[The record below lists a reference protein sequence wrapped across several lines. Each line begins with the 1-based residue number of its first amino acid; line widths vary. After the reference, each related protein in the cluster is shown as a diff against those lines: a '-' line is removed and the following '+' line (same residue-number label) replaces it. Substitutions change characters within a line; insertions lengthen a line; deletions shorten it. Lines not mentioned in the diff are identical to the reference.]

1 MDNINMTGKQIEKHI
16 REQLSMEPR
25 HNVDALKESR
35 IKYSSS
41 YKAIVLSLSDV
52 ERYRELTINQVD
64 TLITFLPDELHP
76 NGRTD
81 FYYGDYLLQKK
92 YQV

>member
-1 MDNINMTGKQIEKHI
+1 MKLIDKIKPEILEVLEKD
-16 REQLSMEPR
+16 
-25 HNVDALKESR
+25 VK

-41 YKAIVLSLSDV
+41 YELIIATFSKVD
-52 ERYRELTINQVD
+52 RYRDLSINQVD
-64 TLITFLPDELHP
+64 TIITFLPDELHP

-81 FYYGDYLLQKK
+81 FYYGDYLLQKE

>member
-1 MDNINMTGKQIEKHI
+1 MTKLIDQVQPIVLK
-16 REQLSMEPR
+16 
-25 HNVDALKESR
+25 ALERSAK

-41 YKAIVLSLSDV
+41 YRSIITSLEGV
-52 ERYRELTINQVD
+52 NRYRDLTIDQIN
-64 TLITFLPDELHP
+64 TLLIYLPDELHP

-92 YQV
+92 YQS

>member
-1 MDNINMTGKQIEKHI
+1 MKLIDKIKPEV
-16 REQLSMEPR
+16 L
-25 HNVDALKESR
+25 ESLENDCK

-41 YKAIVLSLSDV
+41 YELIITSFTNI
-52 ERYRELTINQVD
+52 ERYRDLTIDQVD
-64 TLITFLPDELHP
+64 QLICFLPDELHP

>member
-1 MDNINMTGKQIEKHI
+1 MKLIDQIKPEV
-16 REQLSMEPR
+16 L
-25 HNVDALKESR
+25 DALKESK

-41 YKAIVLSLSDV
+41 YSLIIASLYSV
-52 ERYRELTINQVD
+52 NRYRELTINQVD
-64 TLITFLPDELHP
+64 NLITFLPNELHP

-81 FYYGDYLLQKK
+81 FYYGDYLLQKE

>member
-1 MDNINMTGKQIEKHI
+1 MKTMPKLIDQVQPTVLK
-16 REQLSMEPR
+16 
-25 HNVDALKESR
+25 ALEVSAK

-41 YKAIVLSLSDV
+41 YKCIIASLESVD
-52 ERYRELTINQVD
+52 RYRQLSIDQVD
-64 TLITFLPDELHP
+64 QLITFLPSELHP

-92 YQV
+92 YQL